1 MCRFAKPQPVGN
13 SSEGSI
19 PYPSATLHNMNQET
33 TAYNFKLKVLT
44 LEVFD
49 LNISATASSKAIAAG
64 TVFAIG
70 LFMLIGAFSGT
81 LIDLVKAI

>member
-1 MCRFAKPQPVGN
+1 
-13 SSEGSI
+13 
-19 PYPSATLHNMNQET
+19 MNQET

-64 TVFAIG
+64 TVFAVGLIMIIG
-70 LFMLIGAFSGT
+70 TFSST
-81 LIDLVKAI
+81 LIELVKAI

>member
-1 MCRFAKPQPVGN
+1 MSPEN
-13 SSEGSI
+13 
-19 PYPSATLHNMNQET
+19 

-64 TVFAIG
+64 TVFSIG

-81 LIDLVKAI
+81 LIELVKAI